1 MSDVAGP
8 RSRPRKPVKP
18 ITARRLNNV
27 AAAYVEKFAGTTARL
42 REVLRR
48 RVRKAR
54 HAGVEVVDDV
64 ETIIETIV
72 AGFVRAEVLD
82 DARYANQKAG
92 SLHRRGTSARR
103 IRDKLSVAGVAREDI
118 DRALAGVRAE
128 TGASADASDLEAAI
142 AFARRRRLGPFG
154 DPATRVERRQKQ
166 LAAFGRGGFALSIA
180 RRILDSPDIDTLDE
194 LER

>member
-1 MSDVAGP
+1 MSDAAGP
-8 RSRPRKPVKP
+8 AGRPRKIVKP

-48 RVRKAR
+48 RVRRAR
-54 HAGVEVVDDV
+54 HAGVAVVDDV
-64 ETIIETIV
+64 EAIIETIV
-72 AGFVRAEVLD
+72 AGFVSANVLD
-82 DARYANQKAG
+82 DARYADHKAG

-103 IRDKLSVAGVAREDI
+103 IRDKLSMAGVERDDI
-118 DRALAGVRAE
+118 DRALAGMRAE
-128 TGASADASDLEAAI
+128 TGSSADASDLEAAI
-142 AFARRRRLGPFG
+142 AFARRRRLGPFS
-154 DPATRVERRQKQ
+154 DPATRAERRQKQ

-180 RRILDSPDIDTLDE
+180 RKVVDAPDIDALGD